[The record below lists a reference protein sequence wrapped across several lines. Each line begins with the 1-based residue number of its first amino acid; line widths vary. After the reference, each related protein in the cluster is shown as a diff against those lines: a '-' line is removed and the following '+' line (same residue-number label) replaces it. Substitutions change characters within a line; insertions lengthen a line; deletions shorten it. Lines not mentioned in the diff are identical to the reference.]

1 MSLIDKLA
9 KQSIIQNQLQNQ
21 LAEMSYRAINGKR
34 QEARNFKEGMLN
46 IGTAYFNTPQDK
58 LTKEMIMDYKQA
70 EEERYAEN
78 DKGLVFEPTG
88 LAEPITAYTPK
99 PYSTTGA
106 EADETLLNTELDNR
120 KVLVNEL
127 TTLQEEKKNII
138 RESRNLQRQGTAK
151 EKQYND
157 KVVELTQRQ
166 KDLKKLNKD
175 LALIDDQI
183 TLLTS
188 STAST
193 SPTVT
198 SSPAAAK
205 STALNDLER
214 EKADLEYQI
223 LDIETYINTSLSPEI
238 SNLAS
243 ELSTLQNDYATKQ
256 QENTDKTKDIRGKQ
270 KEITSKETVIDQVKQ
285 NIEDNKVGRQM
296 NFNDNKAA
304 IKNYEETFNILNRN
318 RNSVKQDPNESD
330 RDYIARIKSLEALP
344 LDKSIFKEKAELEG
358 SRKLMTNLR
367 NVLRDEAKISDIVK
381 SFGSQE
387 RFIINTNWEAI
398 QEQLKIK
405 FGINNP
411 STKVTEYVNEIIDVI
426 QTLQN
431 KPFGTVLAPVASTT
445 SSAPIAGAPIP
456 ASAVDLP
463 HTDSSP
469 SNFVAVIENNCLYIG
484 NKLTSK
490 GIWIKLGKRPRE
502 FIMFSN
508 TTNDDGNFRSFKH
521 TGSDD
526 YSFKKILGIL
536 GLDKDVD
543 IRTQL
548 FGPPKNTVGDM
559 VNHLQTEFGLKK
571 VNAVFFEDEKMYG
584 SGWGMKNEEVP
595 KIANFGK
602 NIILLNKLYY
612 KNILSVKD
620 KKMHS
625 IEHLPNVKV
634 SDTLADII
642 FDMCKNVQP
651 TSETLDTLNSSERE
665 LFDLLLYVSG
675 LSKSKS
681 IGTKKDIH
689 IKTLKERLKLVE
701 SQLRAGN
708 NNPAV
713 KSELKEIIHKLYL
726 YNAISMNNGKAY
738 LKQF

>member
-1 MSLIDKLA
+1 M
-9 KQSIIQNQLQNQ
+9 
-21 LAEMSYRAINGKR
+21 
-34 QEARNFKEGMLN
+34 
-46 IGTAYFNTPQDK
+46 
-58 LTKEMIMDYKQA
+58 
-70 EEERYAEN
+70 
-78 DKGLVFEPTG
+78 
-88 LAEPITAYTPK
+88 
-99 PYSTTGA
+99 
-106 EADETLLNTELDNR
+106 
-120 KVLVNEL
+120 NEL
-127 TTLQEEKKNII
+127 KKN
-138 RESRNLQRQGTAK
+138 L
-151 EKQYND
+151 
-157 KVVELTQRQ
+157 KVTQ
-166 KDLKKLNKD
+166 D
-175 LALIDDQI
+175 
-183 TLLTS
+183 TMTSLLPASSVTVTS
-188 STAST
+188 G

-198 SSPAAAK
+198 TPVK
-205 STALNDLER
+205 LNKTKKKEQDLEDDILQTETDINTTLSLELSDLQTELLR
-214 EKADLEYQI
+214 LEADL
-223 LDIETYINTSLSPEI
+223 T
-238 SNLAS
+238 
-243 ELSTLQNDYATKQ
+243 TLEGDL
-256 QENTDKTKDIRGKQ
+256 KTLTTNK
-270 KEITSKETVIDQVKQ
+270 TTKETEINKQEQVIEQVKE

-296 NFNDNKAA
+296 NLIDNKDA
-304 IKNYEETFNILNRN
+304 IKNYEDTFNLLNRN

-330 RDYIARIKSLEALP
+330 TDYIARIKSLEALP